1 LRLAVATPFLD
12 RRHGTERAL
21 AELLERLV
29 RDHRCT
35 VYLYAQRV
43 ADISP
48 ALLGPLS
55 GDAPRV
61 VWRRVPS
68 LPGPHL
74 LRFAAWFVLNTL
86 LRKWDVLVRGLRFE
100 LVFSPGINCPDAQ
113 VVLVHAVFHRLAAL
127 QQSEPPLRALP
138 LSAWPATLHR
148 RLYYRF
154 IRFLERRI
162 YANPAVTLAAVSRR
176 TARQLEEFFARPE
189 VPVVWNGV
197 DTAVFHPAARRL
209 RRLPARQHW
218 GFREDETV
226 FLLIGNDWKNKGL
239 PALLQAA
246 SLCSDLPLR
255 LLVVGE
261 EDPARFA
268 AAVASCN
275 LQQLVSFSSPVAD
288 VVDLYAA
295 ADAYAGPSLEDS
307 FNLPAL
313 EAMACGLPV
322 IASARAG
329 ASEIIADG
337 KDGLILRNPE
347 DSLELA
353 EYLRRLASD
362 KNLCARLGEA
372 AAATARE
379 HTWDRNA
386 AETWEFLRKAAERKN
401 GAGQGEAGA

>member
-1 LRLAVATPFLD
+1 MRLAVATPFLD

-29 RDHRCT
+29 RDYRCT

-43 ADISP
+43 TDCSP

-86 LRKWDVLVRGLRFE
+86 LRKWDALVRGLRFD

-127 QQSEPPLRALP
+127 QHSQPLLRALP
-138 LSAWPATLHR
+138 LSAWPAILHR
-148 RLYYRF
+148 GLYYRF

-176 TARQLEEFFARPE
+176 TARQLEEFFTRRE

-197 DTAVFHPAARRL
+197 DTAVFHPAARHS
-209 RRLPARQHW
+209 RRLSARQRW
-218 GFREDETV
+218 NFREDETV

-239 PALLQAA
+239 PTLLQAA
-246 SLCSDLPLR
+246 ALCSDLPLR
-255 LLVVGE
+255 LLIVGE

-268 AAVASCN
+268 AALASCN
-275 LQQLVSFSSPVAD
+275 LQQRVSFSSPVAD

-313 EAMACGLPV
+313 EAMACGLP
-322 IASARAG
+322 IILSTSAGLSDALH
-329 ASEIIADG
+329 DG
-337 KDGLILRNPE
+337 VDALLLQNAQDPA
-347 DSLELA
+347 ELA
-353 EYLRRLASD
+353 ALLRKLLQNPALRE
-362 KNLCARLGEA
+362 RLGTQ
-372 AAATARE
+372 AAATAHGLSWEE
-379 HTWDRNA
+379 HARRIHALLETRLA
-386 AETWEFLRKAAERKN
+386 ASRTLS
-401 GAGQGEAGA
+401 

>member
-1 LRLAVATPFLD
+1 MRLAIATPFLD

-29 RDHRCT
+29 RDHHCT

-43 ADISP
+43 ADFSP

-74 LRFAAWFVLNTL
+74 LRFAAWFILNTL
-86 LRKWDVLVRGLRFE
+86 LRKWDALVRGLRFD

-113 VVLVHAVFHRLAAL
+113 FILVHAVFHRLAAL

-138 LSAWPATLHR
+138 LRAWPATLHR

-162 YANPAVTLAAVSRR
+162 YANAAVTLAAVSRR
-176 TARQLEEFFARPE
+176 TARQLEEFFTRRE

-197 DTAVFHPAARRL
+197 DTAVFHPAARRS
-209 RRLPARQHW
+209 RRLRARQHW
-218 GFREDETV
+218 GFRDDETV

-246 SLCSDLPLR
+246 ALCPNLPLR
-255 LLVVGE
+255 LLIVGE
-261 EDPARFA
+261 EDASGYT
-268 AAVASCN
+268 AAVARLGLPSR
-275 LQQLVSFSSPVAD
+275 VSFSSPVAD

-295 ADAYAGPSLEDS
+295 TDAYVGPSLEDS

-313 EAMACGLPV
+313 EAMACGLP
-322 IASARAG
+322 IILSTSAGLSG
-329 ASEIIADG
+329 ALHDG
-337 KDGLILRNPE
+337 VDALLLQNPQ
-347 DSLELA
+347 DPAELA
-353 EYLRRLASD
+353 ALLRKLLQDPALRE
-362 KNLCARLGEA
+362 RLGTH
-372 AAATARE
+372 AAATARGLSWEE
-379 HTWDRNA
+379 HARRIYALLEARIA
-386 AETWEFLRKAAERKN
+386 ASRPLS
-401 GAGQGEAGA
+401 